1 MGILLFLAI
10 LIGVYFAI
18 TVVLKWLLNWIFK
31 ADDNASLSNEKSET
45 QKEIEDFI
53 DGKR

>member
-18 TVVLKWLLNWIFK
+18 NVVLKWLLNWIFK
-31 ADDNASLSNEKSET
+31 ADESTSEFHETSET

-53 DGKR
+53 DEKN

>member
-18 TVVLKWLLNWIFK
+18 TVVLKWLLNWIFSV
-31 ADDNASLSNEKSET
+31 DESTWEFHETSET

-53 DGKR
+53 DEKN

>member
-1 MGILLFLAI
+1 MHILILIAI

-18 TVVLKWLLNWIFK
+18 TVVLKWLLNWIFR
-31 ADDNASLSNEKSET
+31 ADKNTLEFHETSET